1 MERRVWFIR
10 HGQSESNA
18 GLATQ
23 SAGSARLTDRGRAQA
38 EQVAAAFPAAP
49 DLVVVSPYERAIATA
64 RPAIDRFPGAAVATW
79 PVEEFTYLSAA
90 TRRGTDNDSRR
101 PLVRAYW
108 DRSDPHLVDGEG
120 AESFAGFLER
130 VQGAL
135 DRLAARDEPF
145 TAVFGHGLFQRALL
159 WLLLVGP
166 VDPTPAAM
174 GACRAF
180 ATGTPTPNGSIS
192 QLRIDGARTWTTAV
206 RTDHLPPDLLDPVT
220 WDPAE

>member
-1 MERRVWFIR
+1 MERRAWIIR

-38 EQVAAAFPAAP
+38 RHVAAAFPAAP
-49 DLVVVSPYERAIATA
+49 DLVVVSPYERAVETAAAT
-64 RPAIDRFPGAAVATW
+64 IDRFPRTPVVTW

-90 TRRGTDNDSRR
+90 NRKGTDNDTRR

-108 DRSDPHLVDGEG
+108 DRADPFAVDGEG
-120 AESFAGFLER
+120 AESFAAFLER
-130 VQGAL
+130 VRGAL
-135 DRLAARDEPF
+135 ERLARAEAPF

-166 VDPTPAAM
+166 VEPTPAAM
-174 GACRAF
+174 RACRAF
-180 ATGTPTPNGSIS
+180 ATGTPTPNGAIVP
-192 QLRIDGARTWTTAV
+192 LRLDGARTWTSAV
-206 RTDHLPPDLLDPVT
+206 RTDHLPADLVDAFT